1 MVAAIVILYLL
12 VGLIGA
18 ATWLMARDCG
28 CDCARV
34 KGLQGQVN
42 QLSGRVNALTAE
54 VKTSHARL
62 LDRLW
67 RRASAEVDQ
76 EIERARAR
84 GRQS

>member
-1 MVAAIVILYLL
+1 M
-12 VGLIGA
+12 
-18 ATWLMARDCG
+18 
-28 CDCARV
+28 
-34 KGLQGQVN
+34 N